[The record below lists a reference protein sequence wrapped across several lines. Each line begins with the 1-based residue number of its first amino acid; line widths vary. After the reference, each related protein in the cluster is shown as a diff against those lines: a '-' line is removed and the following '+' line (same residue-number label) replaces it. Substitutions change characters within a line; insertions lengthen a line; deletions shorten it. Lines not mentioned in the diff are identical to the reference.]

1 MRMVSSRRSGLLDLA
16 EMRLPLIALIDVILF
31 LLMYF
36 LLAGSLESEERELA
50 SALGSGTSV
59 SGDSGGF
66 TPQAI
71 EVTVQGGTTV
81 FRMGTTTSP
90 STTRR
95 RRCRCAAMPDSG
107 KLHTSRWHGR
117 LNSLIK
123 LPQSTPERR
132 FHHSTRG
139 GGRDFRLSALLLWRN
154 AAFSGGSVARRAA
167 AVVSRLRISKDPP

>member
-1 MRMVSSRRSGLLDLA
+1 MRMTARRNSGLLELS

-81 FRMGTTTSP
+81 FRLGTRPPMG
-90 STTRR
+90 R
-95 RRCRCAAMPDSG
+95 AAMAE
-107 KLHTSRWHGR
+107 
-117 LNSLIK
+117 LIAG
-123 LPQSTPERR
+123 LPKEPGVVVRVA
-132 FHHSTRG
+132 
-139 GGRDFRLSALLLWRN
+139 DDV
-154 AAFSGGSVARRAA
+154 SVNDAA
-167 AVVSRLRISKDPP
+167 AALQMCRDAGFGKIAYQPMARLIQ